1 MILVVSKNWMFFF
14 LLNCT
19 LVEMVVSF
27 LGRSINLSDED
38 VFNGFVSYLRDF
50 FDVENT

>member
-1 MILVVSKNWMFFF
+1 
-14 LLNCT
+14 
-19 LVEMVVSF
+19 MVVSF

-50 FDVENT
+50 FDVENTWEGMSLLYLASER